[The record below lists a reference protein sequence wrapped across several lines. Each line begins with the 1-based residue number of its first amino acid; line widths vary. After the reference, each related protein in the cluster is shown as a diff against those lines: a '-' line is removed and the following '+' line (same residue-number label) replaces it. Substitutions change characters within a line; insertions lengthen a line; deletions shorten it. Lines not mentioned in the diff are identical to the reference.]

1 MKYQII
7 ETMGYERS
15 FQGVTFHDSRESLM
29 NRLNYIVNTIEDG
42 KEYIQDNVYI
52 YDLESGK
59 RIDVEV

>member
-15 FQGVTFHDSRESLM
+15 FQGVTFHENKESLM
-29 NRLNYIVNTIEDG
+29 NRLNDIVDGRDDG

-52 YDLESGK
+52 YDLESGNQ
-59 RIDVEV
+59 IDVKV